1 MMCACVCV
9 CGVCVCV
16 CVCVC
21 VYANPPAAL
30 ACVCVCLSLA
40 LPSPYCTDKSWR
52 SSYNTNI
59 YMHHVGRYRYRKAGR
74 EMEFPSRT
82 ESQFS
87 TELPFTRGS
96 FTDSVR
102 DHNLRE
108 ASHLYYE
115 GEE

>member
-1 MMCACVCV
+1 MYIYRVHIYIYAIYQLLLRVCA
-9 CGVCVCV
+9 G
-16 CVCVC
+16 
-21 VYANPPAAL
+21 
-30 ACVCVCLSLA
+30 LSLSRFRP
-40 LPSPYCTDKSWR
+40 LTRTDKSWR